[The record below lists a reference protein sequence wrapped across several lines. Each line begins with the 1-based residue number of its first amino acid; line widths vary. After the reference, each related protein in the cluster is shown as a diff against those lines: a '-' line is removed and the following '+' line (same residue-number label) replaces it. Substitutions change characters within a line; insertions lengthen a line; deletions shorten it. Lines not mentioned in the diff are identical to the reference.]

1 VINLIENVRKYNK
14 SIKKV
19 AFIGNYLPRQCG
31 IATFTTDLCES
42 FASSNPGVQC
52 FAVPITDIE
61 EGYQYPERVRFEI
74 IEQDLNSYKAAADFL
89 NLNDVDIV
97 CLQFEY
103 GIFGGKAGSYILSL
117 LRNLKMPI
125 VTTLHTVLKNPN
137 EEQRRVM
144 DELLLISDYVI
155 VMSQKGIDIL
165 NDVHKTNPDK
175 IRLIPHGIHDVSF
188 IDPNFYKDQYGVE
201 GKIVLLTFGLLSP
214 QKGIEVVLKALPEV
228 IKDHPNVVYLV
239 AGVTHP
245 NLIKHEGEKY
255 RISLQLLAEELGIKK
270 NLIFHNK
277 FVPVEVLKE
286 LLVIADIYITP
297 YLEETQITSGTLS
310 YSFGAGNAV
319 ISTPYWHA
327 QELLADGR
335 GILVPFGDPGSLT
348 AAIRRLVENEVER
361 HSMRKNAYLLG
372 REMTWDK
379 VAQQYR
385 SLFEEARQKR
395 SAVIQKKILMLPLD
409 EQPLILP
416 KIKLDHLIR
425 MTDSIGIFQH
435 AKHNIPNYAEGYCT
449 DDNSRALVLTV
460 LLEYLGTLNP
470 LVLNDLATRYLGF
483 VRYAWDEKTAR
494 FRNFLTFERK
504 WEDEIFSEDNHGRV
518 VWALG
523 TCIGRS
529 KNEGFSLMAAEI
541 FEQAL
546 TPVSSFSSPRAWA
559 NAIIGAQEYQRR
571 FPGDMSARNSM
582 NVLSKKLL
590 RLYEDNK
597 SEEWSWF
604 EPVLSYCN
612 AGISRALIL
621 SGRCLSNEKTLR
633 CGIESL
639 KWLITMQ
646 TSSSGHFQPI
656 GSERIFERGSS
667 KPIFDQQPIEAYS
680 TVSACLEAY
689 RTTKDKQWYR
699 EAEKAFQWYLGSNDL
714 RIPLYNSSNGSCFDG
729 LHVDRVNRN
738 QGAEATI
745 SFLLA
750 LYEMTNVRNIIET
763 FKEPI

>member
-1 VINLIENVRKYNK
+1 MINLIENVRKYNK